1 MIERYSDAD
10 LMSDRADAMAHSGR
24 SEDAVSQLKKA
35 MLLNPFYPDQYVWH
49 LGGAYFNLRRYEDTV
64 RTISAMQNPTEG
76 RRLLAAS
83 YAYLGQE
90 SEARAQVE
98 KIRKAHPNFDVSQ
111 WAGVQPDK
119 YQDDM
124 DHFLE
129 GLKRAGF

>member
-1 MIERYSDAD
+1 
-10 LMSDRADAMAHSGR
+10 
-24 SEDAVSQLKKA
+24 
-35 MLLNPFYPDQYVWH
+35 
-49 LGGAYFNLRRYEDTV
+49 
-64 RTISAMQNPTEG
+64 MQNPTEG

-83 YAYLGQE
+83 YAYLGRDD
-90 SEARAQVE
+90 EASAEVA
-98 KIRKAHPNFDVSQ
+98 KIKQAHPNFDVSQ